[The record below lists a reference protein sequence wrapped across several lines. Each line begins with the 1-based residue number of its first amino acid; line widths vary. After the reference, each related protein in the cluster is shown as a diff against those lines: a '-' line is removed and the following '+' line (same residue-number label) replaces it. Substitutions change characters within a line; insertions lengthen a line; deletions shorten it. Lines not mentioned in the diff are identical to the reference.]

1 MGENGGCS
9 HVVDVLSMKNP
20 LHCVSEHVNHSQA
33 CLLYVQC
40 VSFRKREQHEC
51 VCKP

>member
-1 MGENGGCS
+1 MEENGGCS
-9 HVVDVLSMKNP
+9 HVLDVLSMKNP
-20 LHCVSEHVNHSQA
+20 LHCVSHTQA
-33 CLLYVQC
+33 CLLYVQW